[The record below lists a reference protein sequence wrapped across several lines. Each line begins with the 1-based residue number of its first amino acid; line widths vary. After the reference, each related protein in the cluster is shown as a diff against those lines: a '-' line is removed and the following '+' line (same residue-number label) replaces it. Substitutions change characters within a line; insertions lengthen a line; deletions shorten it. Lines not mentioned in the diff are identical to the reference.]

1 MNLKIHLRSENQTLR
16 TVGCRICERR
26 QRKNCRREEAASEC
40 HYLILISNELQGW
53 LMNEGSNTV
62 MKGNRKRVK
71 ARKMESL

>member
-1 MNLKIHLRSENQTLR
+1 MDLKIHLRSENQTLR
-16 TVGCRICERR
+16 TVGCQMTE
-26 QRKNCRREEAASEC
+26 KTTGEKKLLLNLC

-62 MKGNRKRVK
+62 MKGNRKRVM